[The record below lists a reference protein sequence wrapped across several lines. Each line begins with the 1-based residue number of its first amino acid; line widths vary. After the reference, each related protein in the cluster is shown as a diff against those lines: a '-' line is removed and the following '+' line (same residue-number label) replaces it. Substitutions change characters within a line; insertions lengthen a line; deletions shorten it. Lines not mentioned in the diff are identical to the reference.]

1 MSREELAGKTVYD
14 VYPQEIADRLVANDR
29 QVLDNDEAMQFEE
42 TVPNRH
48 SGTRS
53 YLTVKFPLRDHDAV
67 VRGVCGIS
75 TNITERKQAEE
86 RLLQEQDFLRG
97 LLKAHERDRQLMAYE
112 IHDGL
117 VQDMTA
123 GVWHLESLSQAIGN
137 LNKQDAD
144 TLELALGLLRRSIG
158 EARRLLSGLRPPILD
173 EAGVVLA
180 IQYLVAEQ
188 SAPGKLDIHFSH
200 DVQFDRLDSLLEGTI
215 FRIVQ
220 ESLNNIKRHSKAAL
234 GEVRLTQTGDRM
246 QLLVRDFGCGFRL
259 EDVPTDRFG
268 LQGIRKR
275 AALVG
280 GHAEIDTAPGR
291 GTRITVDL
299 PLTPAAPGAVL

>member
-1 MSREELAGKTVYD
+1 
-14 VYPQEIADRLVANDR
+14 
-29 QVLDNDEAMQFEE
+29 
-42 TVPNRH
+42 
-48 SGTRS
+48 
-53 YLTVKFPLRDHDAV
+53 
-67 VRGVCGIS
+67 
-75 TNITERKQAEE
+75 
-86 RLLQEQDFLRG
+86 LLQEQNFLRG

-123 GVWHLESLSQAIGN
+123 GVWHLESLSQAIRN
-137 LNKQDAD
+137 LNKQDSE
-144 TLELALGLLRRSIG
+144 TMELALGLLRRSIG

-188 SAPGKLDIHFSH
+188 SVPGKLDIHFSH
-200 DVQFDRLDSLLEGTI
+200 DVHFDRLDSLLEGTL

-220 ESLNNIKRHSKAAL
+220 ESLNNIKRHSRAVLA
-234 GEVRLTQTGDRM
+234 EVRLTQTGDRI

-299 PLTPAAPGAVL
+299 PLTPASAGAVL